1 MLRVTCSVEGFL
13 LCDMQVGNTDF
24 LSMETMVDD
33 PVFTETAFYAD
44 GSVLS
49 SRSGV
54 QSCVKNR
61 CVIAV
66 TR

>member
-24 LSMETMVDD
+24 LSSETMVQE

-44 GSVLS
+44 GSALA

-54 QSCVKNR
+54 QACVKNR
-61 CVIAV
+61 SLIAV